1 MKQLLYTIALSLV
14 ALCPQAYAAQ
24 AELKNPMDVLRA
36 RDNNRIKR
44 VMQSRCEELKHE
56 DDRQLC
62 HRKKSFLREMQR
74 EDIRDGLTPAIK
86 RGAWR
91 SALITWGL
99 MPPMMF
105 WAKLPFAVP
114 ATLGILGGMGYAFHN
129 GNKNIAD
136 IIVDYSKRT
145 QQMHYHQKRWH
156 DALVST
162 VPRQASEFDEPV
174 TEAEIEAYFHRLEI
188 KR

>member
-1 MKQLLYTIALSLV
+1 
-14 ALCPQAYAAQ
+14 
-24 AELKNPMDVLRA
+24 VLRA

-62 HRKKSFLREMQR
+62 HTKKRFLREMQR
-74 EDIRDGLTPAIK
+74 EDIRAGLTPTIR

-114 ATLGILGGMGYAFHN
+114 ATLGVLGGMGYAFHN
-129 GNKNIAD
+129 GSKNITA
-136 IIVDYSKRT
+136 IIAEYSKRT
-145 QQMHYHQKRWH
+145 QQMNYHQKAWH
-156 DALVST
+156 DAFKYAA
-162 VPRQASEFDEPV
+162 PREASELDEPM
-174 TEAEIEAYFHRLEI
+174 TDAELETYFHRLAT